1 MRARNLK
8 GAVARGALATGLRAG
23 AGASRAT
30 MAAVSAGG
38 LALLAAAGTVHAQPQ
53 PQPQQVRVQ
62 FDIAAQPLPAALR
75 AFASQARQQLLFD
88 EDKLARLRAPALAG
102 SYTPREALERLLAGT
117 GIVATQ
123 SSPGFFTLKDAPVA
137 TGADLPAVT
146 VTATGDNTSEGTGS
160 YAARASSSATR
171 MNLSLRETPQSVSVV
186 TRQQMDD
193 QALTNVPEI
202 LEKTVGVTV
211 GRNDSERSTFYAR
224 GFTIEN
230 FQFDGVPNTMDS
242 ASQYTTSLG
251 DSAIYDRVEIV
262 KGATGLLTGA
272 GNPSATI
279 NLVRKRPTPEFEA
292 SVSAGIGSWNKVR
305 SVADISGPLN
315 ASGSVRGR
323 LVAAAQNADSY
334 VNHYGRDTRNLYGIV
349 EVDLAPRT
357 LLTLGVDHME
367 TRAHGASYGHIPLFF
382 SDGRQTHFSR
392 RWNPAT
398 NWSYWNNESTNLF
411 STLKHELGNGWKLD
425 LSASRLR
432 QSRDVEVG
440 AASYGSLDA
449 FTGAGLNVL
458 SAKIPTDA
466 TTRAVNLA
474 LSGPFQLF
482 GREHELSMGLG
493 WSRQT
498 RGAPGYTSDFSPV
511 PNYFAWD
518 GNFARPDFMLKEQRT
533 TRIAEKGAFAAVRL
547 RPADDWSVILGT
559 RVSWYKLHDS
569 TLGLD
574 GSYSVADDLSVSHK
588 TIPYA
593 GVVYDVNR
601 QWSLYA
607 SYTDIFNPQTFYKDA
622 SERAL
627 APLTGQA
634 AEVGIKGEL
643 LDRRLN
649 TSLALFYVKQKN
661 AAQYVG
667 SSDTTGN
674 EVYKAVNGITSK
686 GLELEVSGQL
696 TPAWNIAGGYT
707 FRMSRIPPQPDEILS
722 AVNTNQ
728 PKHLVK
734 LSTSYRLPGDWSRL
748 TVGGS
753 LSWQSRTYYQASDGT
768 GFRADQPSYALVGL
782 MARYEFDRHLSLA
795 LNINNLL
802 DKTYMPG
809 LGSYGTGVYGDPR
822 NVLLTV
828 NYKF

>member
-1 MRARNLK
+1 MRN
-8 GAVARGALATGLRAG
+8 G
-23 AGASRAT
+23 AGASV
-30 MAAVSAGG
+30 AAVAGA
-38 LALLAAAGTVHAQPQ
+38 LAMLAAAGTVQAQEA
-53 PQPQQVRVQ
+53 RVQ
-62 FDIAAQPLPAALR
+62 FNIPAQPLASALR
-75 AFASQARQQLLFD
+75 AFASQGRQQLLFD
-88 EDKLARLRAPALAG
+88 EDKLARLRAPALNG
-102 SYTPREALERLLAGT
+102 SYTPREALDLLLSGT
-117 GIVATQ
+117 GIAATR
-123 SSPGFFTLKDAPVA
+123 SSPGFFTLKDAPA
-137 TGADLPAVT
+137 ASGAALPAVT
-146 VTATGDNTSEGTGS
+146 VTATSDNTSEGTGS
-160 YAARASSSATR
+160 YAARASNSATR
-171 MNLSLRETPQSVSVV
+171 MNLSLRETPQSVSVI

-224 GFTIEN
+224 GFSIEN

-242 ASQYTTSLG
+242 AAQYTTSLG

-292 SVSAGIGSWNKVR
+292 SVSGSIGSWDKLR
-305 SVADISGPLN
+305 GVADISGPLN
-315 ASGSVRGR
+315 ASGSGRGR
-323 LVAAAQNADSY
+323 VVAAAQNANSY

-357 LLTLGVDHME
+357 LLSLGVDHME
-367 TRAHGASYGHIPLFF
+367 TRANGASYGHIPLFF

-392 RWNPAT
+392 SLNPAT

-411 STLKHELGNGWKLD
+411 STLKHEFDNGWKLD

-432 QSRDVEVG
+432 QSRAVEVG

-449 FTGAGLNVL
+449 VTGAGLNVL
-458 SAKIPTDA
+458 SAKIPSDA
-466 TTRAVNLA
+466 TTSAVNLA
-474 LSGPFQLF
+474 LSGPFELF
-482 GREHELSMGLG
+482 GREHELSIGLG
-493 WSRQT
+493 WSRQA
-498 RGAPGYTSDFSPV
+498 RRAPGYSNDFSPV

-518 GNFARPDFMLKEQRT
+518 GYFARPDFVHQDDRT

-547 RPADDWSVILGT
+547 RPADGWSVILGT

-574 GSYSVADDLSVSHK
+574 GTYKVADDIAVTHK

-607 SYTDIFNPQTFYKDA
+607 SYTDIFNPQTFYKD
-622 SERAL
+622 SSDRAL
-627 APLTGQA
+627 APLTGNA

-661 AAQYVG
+661 AAQYSG
-667 SSDTTGN
+667 RSDATGN
-674 EVYKAVNGITSK
+674 EIYKAVDGITSK

-696 TPAWNIAGGYT
+696 TPSWNIAGGYT
-707 FRMSRIPPQPDEILS
+707 FRMSRIPPQPNEILS
-722 AVNTNQ
+722 SVNTNQ

-753 LSWQSRTYYQASDGT
+753 LSWQSSTYYQTSDGT
-768 GFRADQPSYALVGL
+768 GWRANQPSYAVVGL
-782 MARYEFDRHLSLA
+782 MARYEFNRHLNVA
-795 LNINNLL
+795 LNINNLF
-802 DKTYMPG
+802 DKVYMPG
-809 LGSYGTGVYGDPR
+809 LGSYSTGVYGDPR
-822 NVLLTV
+822 NALLTV